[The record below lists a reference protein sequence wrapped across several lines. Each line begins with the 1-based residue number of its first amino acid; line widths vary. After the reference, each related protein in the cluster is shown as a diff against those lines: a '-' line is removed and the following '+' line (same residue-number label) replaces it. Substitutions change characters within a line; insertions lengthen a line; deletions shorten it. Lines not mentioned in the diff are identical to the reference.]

1 MTRGGG
7 ETNFCACQVCTHAQ
21 QHHKHKFAVVGENNS
36 VATSSR
42 INYSCDREQ
51 RAVPRDILLGEGGGG
66 GTLVGDNVVLKILFQ
81 TFSDLNFSEKS
92 LIFNI
97 FLNSSFLGA
106 PLGMLGL
113 LFYFSVGILH
123 PLTPASSSGPAL
135 TNNSRNSW
143 KVDEKCDHCSP
154 QHQST
159 KMSVFLNS
167 DRTRNLRH
175 HNVTICA
182 QPL

>member
-1 MTRGGG
+1 MHSNITNINSQLSGKIIAWQLPQELITRAIVNKGP
-7 ETNFCACQVCTHAQ
+7 CRA
-21 QHHKHKFAVVGENNS
+21 
-36 VATSSR
+36 
-42 INYSCDREQ
+42 ISCW
-51 RAVPRDILLGEGGGG
+51 GKGGGG